1 MFQGIISE
9 SVSLKIAPLQLPWLK
24 GINASLIL
32 RNLEDAISE
41 GKLGGD
47 AWGKEKKKDTA
58 LKGKR
63 DQIVGNRKSW
73 QLTATQL
80 ENVYKS

>member
-1 MFQGIISE
+1 M
-9 SVSLKIAPLQLPWLK
+9 
-24 GINASLIL
+24 L

-47 AWGKEKKKDTA
+47 AWWKEKKKKDTA

-63 DQIVGNRKSW
+63 YQIVGNRKSW
-73 QLTATQL
+73 QLTETQL
-80 ENVYKS
+80 ENFYKS